1 MSRDKTRRY
10 DYNNWDDDDEQQDVY
25 SDEYDDE
32 QDVYD
37 EPPRRRQPP
46 VARPRRRRRKQRKV
60 WPWLLA
66 GCAGGIIILVLAAAI
81 VVFLALRTATNG
93 GNLGSIGGI
102 ANTTMY
108 TQSSTQPLLL
118 TNITQMNIHDPI
130 GNITITVDPTAQQAT
145 VTTIKKVKAS
155 SSDDANREFGNV
167 AVQVQPPPGTTAS
180 TLTVSATVPDV
191 GGILGTHNDSVDLT
205 ITLPSSA
212 IAQASGTS
220 TPLTLTVD
228 TSIGNVTVNGLNGVL
243 GIKNNIG
250 NITVNNAT
258 LFDGSHL
265 ETGTG
270 NVLFSGGLN
279 LTPSNGNTTPR
290 YKLQCES
297 GQINATLPADT
308 NIVLDANTNAGA
320 ITSDF
325 PINVQ
330 SSGGAANFY
339 GPLISGS
346 SPQAVLTLNVSTGQ
360 VTIHKT

>member
-10 DYNNWDDDDEQQDVY
+10 NNWDDDDDEQQDVY
-25 SDEYDDE
+25 
-32 QDVYD
+32 D
-37 EPPRRRQPP
+37 EPPRPRRPP
-46 VARPRRRRRKQRKV
+46 AARPRRRRRKQRRV

-102 ANTTMY
+102 ANPTTY
-108 TQSSTQPLLL
+108 TQQSPPQSLQL

-130 GNITITVDPTAQQAT
+130 GNITITVDPGATQST
-145 VTTIKKVKAS
+145 VTAVKKVKAT
-155 SSDDANREFGNV
+155 SSDDASKEFGNV
-167 AVQVQPPPGTTAS
+167 SVQVQPPGTPPS
-180 TLTVSATVPDV
+180 TLAVSATVPNT

-205 ITLPSSA
+205 ITLPPSA
-212 IAQASGTS
+212 IAQAAGST
-220 TPLTLTVD
+220 TPLTLTAD
-228 TSIGNVTVNGLNGVL
+228 TSIGNVTINGLNGVL

-270 NVLFSGGLN
+270 NVQFSGSLN
-279 LTPSNGNTTPR
+279 LTPSVGNTTPR
-290 YKLQCES
+290 FKLQCES
-297 GQINATLPADT
+297 GQINVTLPAGT
-308 NIVLDANTNAGA
+308 NIILDANTNAGT
-320 ITSDF
+320 ITSNF

-346 SPQAVLTLNVSTGQ
+346 TQGSPQAVLTLNVSTGQ
-360 VTIHKT
+360 VTIHSR

>member
-10 DYNNWDDDDEQQDVY
+10 NYWDDDDEQQDI
-25 SDEYDDE
+25 
-32 QDVYD
+32 YD
-37 EPPRRRQPP
+37 EPPRRRRPP
-46 VARPRRRRRKQRKV
+46 ATRPRRRHKQRRV

-81 VVFLALRTATNG
+81 VVFFAFRAATNG

-102 ANTTMY
+102 ANPTTY
-108 TQSSTQPLLL
+108 TQQNPPQSLPL
-118 TNITQMNIHDPI
+118 TNITQMNIHDPM
-130 GNITITVDPTAQQAT
+130 GNITITVDPSASQAT
-145 VTTIKKVKAS
+145 VTTVKKVKAT
-155 SSDDANREFGNV
+155 SSDDANKEFGNV
-167 AVQVQPPPGTTAS
+167 SVQVQPPETPPGTLA
-180 TLTVSATVPDV
+180 VSATVPDT
-191 GGILGTHNDSVDLT
+191 GGILGTNNDSVDLT
-205 ITLPSSA
+205 ITLPPGA
-212 IAQASGTS
+212 IAQATGSS
-220 TPLTLTVD
+220 TPLTLAAD

-265 ETGTG
+265 QTGTG
-270 NVLFSGGLN
+270 NVQFSGSLN
-279 LTPSNGNTTPR
+279 LTPSVGNTTSR
-290 YKLQCES
+290 FKLQCES
-297 GQINATLPADT
+297 GQINVTLPAGT
-308 NIVLDANTNAGA
+308 NIILDANTNAGA

-360 VTIHKT
+360 VTIHKA